1 MKVQAHHSLEPPLQ
15 HNLYINMFLT
25 ILGVTEILCSFKLV
39 LEGNTG
45 KELPQSSRLKFLK
58 KFLVN
63 NFALSDATTPPDH

>member
-15 HNLYINMFLT
+15 HNLYINTFLT

-63 NFALSDATTPPDH
+63 NFALSDATTPLDH